1 MAGSQLDLFD
11 GILTRLADAGVLDEL
26 VLVGSWCLPV
36 YRIHYGNY
44 PEIPALRTKDLDF
57 LVRAPGHVRTAV
69 NIAAILQDLGFEAL
83 HDFNTGLAKYGH
95 ENLEVEFLA
104 PRSRHSERVLKVPK
118 LNIEAQ
124 VLSYLEIAEKYAIP
138 MSYRGLSVRVPE
150 IAAFVLHKAIV
161 QTLRSTEEK
170 REKDAL
176 TVRSLGE
183 LVAMEPDMRMRA
195 EVIFRSFP
203 STWKRIILGMVNVHS
218 PELQGVLRNL

>member
-11 GILTRLADAGVLDEL
+11 GILTRLASAGALDEL

-36 YRIHYGNY
+36 YRVHYGNY

-57 LVRAPGHVRTAV
+57 LVRDPRHVRAKV
-69 NIAAILQDLGFEAL
+69 SIPAILEELGFEAIFDL
-83 HDFNTGLAKYGH
+83 TTGLTKYGH

-104 PRSRHSERVLKVPK
+104 PRSRSSDRVVSVPN
-118 LNIEAQ
+118 LSIGAQ
-124 VLSYLEIAEKYAIP
+124 VLSYMEIAEKHTLP
-138 MSYRGLSVRVPE
+138 MVYKGMAVRAPE

-161 QTLRSTEEK
+161 QTLRSTDEK

-183 LVAMEPDMRMRA
+183 LVAMEPEMKARA

-203 STWKRIILGMVNVHS
+203 ATWKRIVLGMVEVHS
-218 PELQGVLRNL
+218 PELHSLLRNI